1 MQFAQWLDTFVEE
14 KGIDTEM
21 LLEVEGKSGTNI
33 IPVEVLLDTMK
44 YTTTSEQA
52 EIKKMIVRIDF
63 VNGNVLDY
71 FRHLARAIA
80 I

>member
-1 MQFAQWLDTFVEE
+1 MGFVEWLDAFVEE

-33 IPVEVLLDTMK
+33 IPVAVLLDTMK
-44 YTTTSEQA
+44 ATTPGEQA
-52 EIKKMIVRIDF
+52 AIKRMIVRIDF

>member
-33 IPVEVLLDTMK
+33 IPVAVLLDTMK